1 MVRRGTLTHAR
12 FVPKAGLLVKILSQH
27 LAVEG
32 VVLELIAKVAM
43 GCVAFFRG
51 GWRRCSFGRD
61 ALRHHSLS
69 LALPAS
75 SEKATRRAGVLSPCG
90 LVARS
95 SRSFG
100 SATH

>member
-12 FVPKAGLLVKILSQH
+12 FVPKAGLLVKILSPH
-27 LAVEG
+27 LAVERG
-32 VVLELIAKVAM
+32 VLELIAKVAM

-51 GWRRCSFGRD
+51 GWQGAKEGVMPQRISTEG
-61 ALRHHSLS
+61 ATP
-69 LALPAS
+69 PAS

-90 LVARS
+90 FVARS

-100 SATH
+100 